1 MPILAIEYSQG
12 IEDAWSEVATF
23 IPKFFAF
30 LLILVIGWF
39 VAKAIAKIAGTVLE
53 RVGFDKAVERGGV
66 KTMLD
71 KSEYDASDIVGKIVY
86 YALLLIVLQLAFGV
100 WGPNPVSNAIGGVIA
115 YLPRVLAAI
124 LIIVIAMA
132 VAAAV
137 KEIVEVAL
145 GELDYARTVAFAASA
160 AIITI
165 GLFAALDELRIA
177 PAIVTG
183 LFYALLATIVGVT
196 VIAVGGGGIKAMQT
210 RWENIF
216 AKYDEEKPRFDRER
230 QGAADRIK
238 ARAQQRMDQAK
249 AEAQK
254 VTQDSPSRRR
264 GSAGASANR

>member
-1 MPILAIEYSQG
+1 MLAVQFSKG

-39 VAKAIAKIAGTVLE
+39 VAKAIAKIAGNVLE

-71 KSEYDASDIVGKIVY
+71 KSDYDASDIVGKLVY
-86 YALLLIVLQLAFGV
+86 YALLLVVLQLAFGV
-100 WGPNPVSNAIGGVIA
+100 WGSNPVSNAIGGVIA

-124 LIIVIAMA
+124 LIVVIAMA
-132 VAAAV
+132 IAAAV
-137 KEIVEVAL
+137 KELVEVSL
-145 GELDYARTVAFAASA
+145 GELDYARTAAFTASA
-160 AIITI
+160 VIVTI

-183 LFYALLATIVGVT
+183 LFYALLATFVGVT

-210 RWENIF
+210 RWENVF

-230 QGAADRIK
+230 QGASERIK
-238 ARAQQRMDQAK
+238 RRAQERMDQAK
-249 AEAQK
+249 AEAETVK
-254 VTQDSPSRRR
+254 RDVATRRR
-264 GSAGASANR
+264 